1 VTRTLADDLSS
12 WAAHLGCAPDAVDAA
27 QLRATL
33 AEGTLPGAF
42 AAAADA
48 HPAARLRI
56 GAHECRRDELL
67 DRVGRAAG
75 VLADEGVGVGTRIL
89 LCAGTSM
96 GMVVTYLAVLH
107 VGATVVLANP
117 AYTAAELDRL
127 VRVSGARLLIGDDGT
142 VHESLGTGIARTT
155 VDAVLERSS
164 GRPFH
169 PAADLDPGDLAILA
183 YTSGTTGEPKGVP
196 LAHGMLLASVRGAMA
211 AWRWSP
217 AEVLVHA
224 LPLFHQHG
232 LSGVHATLIAG
243 SDAVVL
249 AKFDPAELVAA
260 VERERATVLFAVPSI
275 YQRLMELDAAALVP
289 LRRLR
294 LATSGSAPL
303 SPVLA
308 EAVADRIGFLP
319 VERYGSTES
328 GLNVSNPYEGERVVG
343 TVGFPLP
350 GCEVRVRDAE
360 GRDLPAGQEGEISL
374 SGPQVFAGYLRDDAA
389 TAAAFWPD
397 GWFRTGD
404 LGRLDAA
411 GRLTIT
417 GRLKD
422 LIITGGMNV
431 SPVEVEKV
439 LEQVSGVREA
449 AVAGVPSEKWG
460 EEVVAWVVLSAL
472 VDTDDLLAHC
482 RDRLAP
488 YKCPKRIHVVDDLP
502 HNAVGKV
509 QRGLLRPVD
518 A

>member
-1 VTRTLADDLSS
+1 
-12 WAAHLGCAPDAVDAA
+12 
-27 QLRATL
+27 
-33 AEGTLPGAF
+33 
-42 AAAADA
+42 
-48 HPAARLRI
+48 
-56 GAHECRRDELL
+56 
-67 DRVGRAAG
+67 
-75 VLADEGVGVGTRIL
+75 
-89 LCAGTSM
+89 
-96 GMVVTYLAVLH
+96 
-107 VGATVVLANP
+107 VVLA
-117 AYTAAELDRL
+117 R
-127 VRVSGARLLIGDDGT
+127 
-142 VHESLGTGIARTT
+142 
-155 VDAVLERSS
+155 
-164 GRPFH
+164 
-169 PAADLDPGDLAILA
+169 
-183 YTSGTTGEPKGVP
+183 
-196 LAHGMLLASVRGAMA
+196 
-211 AWRWSP
+211 
-217 AEVLVHA
+217 
-224 LPLFHQHG
+224 
-232 LSGVHATLIAG
+232 
-243 SDAVVL
+243 
-249 AKFDPAELVAA
+249 FDPAELVAA

-275 YQRLMELDAAALVP
+275 YQRLMELDAAALAP

-328 GLNVSNPYEGERVVG
+328 GLNVSNPYDGERVPG

-350 GCEVRVRDAE
+350 GCELRVRDAE

-374 SGPQVFAGYLRDDAA
+374 RGAQVFAGYLGDDAA

-449 AVAGVPSEKWG
+449 AVAGIPSEKWG
-460 EEVVAWVVLSAL
+460 EEVAAWVVLSAP

-488 YKCPKRIHVVDDLP
+488 YKCPKRIHVVDGLP
-502 HNAVGKV
+502 HNAVGKL
-509 QRGLLRPVD
+509 QRSLLRPVD